1 MQWVTS
7 YASIFHRP
15 GVPLFDLLAIAK
27 KGADPRMFF
36 SWYAAD
42 YCTDPA
48 FENLSPEE
56 MANPSMAS
64 WANTDYLA
72 QQQSRLPS
80 HKYRR
85 LHLNLPGPPEG
96 SAFSVEKVMDAVER
110 GVCVRLPAPGSRY
123 FAFVDM
129 SGGSSDDATLAIAH
143 RDEGGRAILDCV
155 MDQGPRPPFDPRKA
169 VERFAATLK
178 TYGVSSLTGDRY
190 AGETFKAD
198 FLSHGITY
206 RVSELS
212 KSEIYQEL
220 EPKLNA
226 GEVVFLDKPELES
239 QLLSLIWRG
248 GKIDHPNSEHDD
260 YANAAA
266 GAVYVASKQKV
277 FDGRILIYKGGVE
290 TVSSLDSEEEA
301 FWREIAGGQIQLVR

>member
-1 MQWVTS
+1 
-7 YASIFHRP
+7 
-15 GVPLFDLLAIAK
+15 
-27 KGADPRMFF
+27 
-36 SWYAAD
+36 
-42 YCTDPA
+42 
-48 FENLSPEE
+48 
-56 MANPSMAS
+56 MAS
-64 WANTDYLA
+64 WANMDYLA

-85 LHLNLPGPPEG
+85 LHLNLPGLPEG

-212 KSEIYQEL
+212 KSEIYEEL

-248 GKIDHPNSEHDD
+248 GKIDHPNSEHYD